1 MARSSNIKNMV
12 SSTISNSSDKKNT
25 LIPILIIASL
35 FFVFGFV
42 TWINGALIPF
52 MKTINEL
59 TSAQSLLVA
68 SASYISF
75 VVMALPAS
83 YILAKIG
90 YKKGMSLGLFI
101 MGFGALIFIPAAEA
115 RTYWMFLTG
124 IFIQGAGMTLLQT
137 ASNPYITILGP
148 IESAA
153 KRISI
158 MGICNKIAGALG
170 SLIFGSILLS
180 GIDEIKEK
188 LSVVSAIEK
197 AKLLDTMAD
206 SVVVPYITMAVVLFV
221 LGLLIRKAPLPDVEA
236 EPIAE
241 AKEGETT
248 KTSIFQFPHLWLGVL
263 TLFMYVG
270 VEVIAGDTIIAY
282 GIALG
287 FPASDAKFFT
297 TFTLLAMVITYGLG
311 AFLIPKYISQALAL
325 RASAV
330 LGIILSFC
338 IVFSSGF
345 TSILFVA
352 ALGIA
357 NALIW
362 PAIWPLTLK
371 GLGKFTKTASA
382 LLIMAI
388 SGGAII
394 PPLYGKLVDGSKAE
408 YLATGMNEA
417 LATATAATNGYWI
430 LLPCYSIILYYAIA
444 GHKLGLNKK

>member
-1 MARSSNIKNMV
+1 MANTNKPSSSNQ
-12 SSTISNSSDKKNT
+12 TTT
-25 LIPILIIASL
+25 LIPIIIIAGL
-35 FFVFGFV
+35 FFIFGFV

-83 YILAKIG
+83 YILSKIG
-90 YKKGMSLGLFI
+90 YKKGMSLGLFV
-101 MGFGALIFIPAAEA
+101 MAVGALVFIPAAEA

-124 IFIQGAGMTLLQT
+124 IFIQGTGMTLLQT

-148 IESAA
+148 IDSAA

-170 SLIFGSILLS
+170 SLIFGAILLS
-180 GIDEIKEK
+180 GIDEIQQK
-188 LSVVSAIEK
+188 LSVVNATEK
-197 AKLLDTMAD
+197 AQLLNTMAD
-206 SVVVPYITMAVVLFV
+206 SVVTPYLIMAIVLFV
-221 LGLLIRKAPLPDVEA
+221 LGILIRKAPLPDVEA
-236 EPIAE
+236 TPIEEP
-241 AKEGETT
+241 KEGETT

-282 GIALG
+282 GISLG
-287 FPASDAKFFT
+287 FPAADAKFFT
-297 TFTLLAMVITYGLG
+297 TFTLLAMVGTYILG
-311 AFLIPKYISQALAL
+311 VFLIPKFITQALAL
-325 RASAV
+325 RASAI
-330 LGIILSFC
+330 LGIIFCFC
-338 IVFSSGF
+338 IVFTEGF
-345 TSILFVA
+345 VSILFVA

-357 NALIW
+357 NALVW

-388 SGGAII
+388 SGGAVI
-394 PPLYGKLVDGSKAE
+394 PPLYGKIVDLSKADMV
-408 YLATGMNEA
+408 AFGINETIA
-417 LATATAATNGYWI
+417 NAHAATEGYWI
-430 LLPCYSIILYYAIA
+430 LLPCYIIILYYAIA
-444 GHKLGLNKK
+444 GHKLGLSKK